1 MDDYY
6 LQSMAYQDGAMH
18 QQNQQED
25 SDDSYREFLPRD
37 DFPMFPSSEEGT
49 VDKQFESKRKGMP
62 NVTNFLS
69 YVERPVY

>member
-18 QQNQQED
+18 QQKQQED

-37 DFPMFPSSEEGT
+37 DFPSSEEGT
-49 VDKQFESKRKGMP
+49 VDKQFESKSKVLCIEINQLNTP
-62 NVTNFLS
+62 
-69 YVERPVY
+69 